1 MPFTIDQFFNVFSQ
15 YNLAVWPMQIIF
27 YLLGLTALAAALW
40 QFRFSNRLVAI
51 ILTFFWIWMGAVY
64 HLTYFTSINK
74 AAYVFGSIF
83 ILQGILFFINGVVQ
97 RKLSFR
103 PRLNVYAIVGGFFM
117 LYGMVLYPVLGYFL
131 GHVFPYAPT
140 FGVPCPT
147 VIFTFGLL
155 LWTDNKLSKYL
166 LIIPILW
173 SVIGFSAA
181 FQWGVLEDIMLLVTG
196 VITTIMI
203 FYRDKTVKKLSPSF
217 SA

>member
-1 MPFTIDQFFNVFSQ
+1 MPFTNDQFFNVFSQ

-27 YLLGLTALAAALW
+27 YLLGLTALLAAVG
-40 QFRFSNRLVAI
+40 QFRFSNRLVVT
-51 ILTFFWIWMGAVY
+51 ILTLCWLWMGAIY
-64 HLTYFTSINK
+64 HLTYFTAINK
-74 AAYVFGSIF
+74 PAYVFGSVF
-83 ILQGILFFINGVVQ
+83 ILQGILFFVDGVVQ

-103 PRLNVYAIVGGFFM
+103 PWLNGYAIVGGFFM

-155 LWTDNKLSKYL
+155 LWTDNKVSKYL

-173 SVIGFSAA
+173 SVIGFTAA
-181 FQWGVLEDIMLLVTG
+181 FQWGVLEDIMLSVPL
-196 VITTIMI
+196 IY
-203 FYRDKTVKKLSPSF
+203 FQL
-217 SA
+217 